1 MFGRVVGG
9 LRPPPPPNE
18 PASGPSA
25 PPWPWRGGPSFC
37 FFFFSPVALASAII
51 PFSVDGGYSDFGDW
65 SECST
70 ECGGGTQTRTRT
82 CTNPAPAN
90 GGADCVGDSTETRKC
105 NTQGCPGYH

>member
-51 PFSVDGGYSDFGDW
+51 GERRLGGRFREPISRDPQKVETSAKSHFKDNRLN
-65 SECST
+65 
-70 ECGGGTQTRTRT
+70 CGLGGFLSPRK
-82 CTNPAPAN
+82 AF
-90 GGADCVGDSTETRKC
+90 ETVL
-105 NTQGCPGYH
+105 

>member
-51 PFSVDGGYSDFGDW
+51 LAMQDLLSCHHIFIFVHNPYHCGCRVESCCDLTWLRVTLHSAIVDY
-65 SECST
+65 
-70 ECGGGTQTRTRT
+70 
-82 CTNPAPAN
+82 NLAN
-90 GGADCVGDSTETRKC
+90 IMILV
-105 NTQGCPGYH
+105 

>member
-37 FFFFSPVALASAII
+37 FFFFSPVALASAIMTGLGNSI
-51 PFSVDGGYSDFGDW
+51 KLW
-65 SECST
+65 SCLR
-70 ECGGGTQTRTRT
+70 QRLK
-82 CTNPAPAN
+82 
-90 GGADCVGDSTETRKC
+90 DLI
-105 NTQGCPGYH
+105 